1 MVKRLRRSPL
11 KAESGVRFPLG
22 VPLPD
27 ERPAFLFVWKSYFMK
42 SIVTRND
49 IVDIGEMFYISKK
62 LQANEISQTFDFY
75 LKIYYAVI
83 TNTNKTENNMQ
94 NKALVVI
101 DIQNDITKNYK

>member
-1 MVKRLRRSPL
+1 
-11 KAESGVRFPLG
+11 
-22 VPLPD
+22 
-27 ERPAFLFVWKSYFMK
+27 LFENFACPKLT
-42 SIVTRND
+42 VTRND

-62 LQANEISQTFDFY
+62 LQSNELSQTFDFY
-75 LKIYYAVI
+75 LKICYAVI